1 MDYRIFYQTL
11 WSFKISDLK
20 YYLFPN
26 FCIIEPLYDE
36 VDSICVGSVVFA
48 GVIGSMAFVALMSS
62 VIVSLLCL
70 KMKRL
75 KDTEAS
81 VDNQLN
87 TKDVSKPQSK
97 YLPSLAFL
105 RSFWWYGI
113 SVFGPF
119 GQQCQY

>member
-1 MDYRIFYQTL
+1 MDNLGSFFCWYEFQMNYRNFYQKL
-11 WSFKISDLK
+11 WSFKKVWFEIL
-20 YYLFPN
+20 LHN
-26 FCIIEPLYDE
+26 FWITEPLYDE

-87 TKDVSKPQSK
+87 TKDVSKAQSK
-97 YLPSLAFL
+97 Y
-105 RSFWWYGI
+105 
-113 SVFGPF
+113 SVLHF
-119 GQQCQY
+119 

>member
-1 MDYRIFYQTL
+1 M
-11 WSFKISDLK
+11 
-20 YYLFPN
+20 
-26 FCIIEPLYDE
+26 
-36 VDSICVGSVVFA
+36 GSVVFA

-87 TKDVSKPQSK
+87 TKTDQIGVSLKHLLK
-97 YLPSLAFL
+97 
-105 RSFWWYGI
+105 I
-113 SVFGPF
+113 NKGPF
-119 GQQCQY
+119 KNCVTQLRWVGCQ

>member
-1 MDYRIFYQTL
+1 MSLNRDCTVF
-11 WSFKISDLK
+11 S
-20 YYLFPN
+20 N
-26 FCIIEPLYDE
+26 FCVTEPLYDE

-87 TKDVSKPQSK
+87 TKDVRIYTYFFEYVITSKTTG
-97 YLPSLAFL
+97 F
-105 RSFWWYGI
+105 
-113 SVFGPF
+113 
-119 GQQCQY
+119 

>member
-1 MDYRIFYQTL
+1 M
-11 WSFKISDLK
+11 
-20 YYLFPN
+20 
-26 FCIIEPLYDE
+26 
-36 VDSICVGSVVFA
+36 GSVVFA

-87 TKDVSKPQSK
+87 SKTDQIGVS
-97 YLPSLAFL
+97 L
-105 RSFWWYGI
+105 
-113 SVFGPF
+113 
-119 GQQCQY
+119 